1 MNFLTDEMEG
11 NLTRWLRFLGYN
23 TRYAKDYE
31 SYYGS
36 PVADD
41 DLIEQCFLENRI
53 LITRDRI
60 MAQRFKK
67 RYKKII
73 QENPEIYL
81 KFDINHFLSP
91 YILLNSTIFAENMS
105 AIFKKFN
112 IRLNYDSKIARC
124 SQCNSKIEIIE
135 DKKKFRDK
143 IPDSVYLNID
153 EYWACSNKD
162 CNKIYWIG
170 GHFKDI
176 FKRLAEIKKN
186 I

>member
-31 SYYGS
+31 SIYGS
-36 PVADD
+36 PVDD
-41 DLIEQCFLENRI
+41 DALIEQCFIEHRI
-53 LITRDRI
+53 LITRDRE
-60 MAQRFKK
+60 MVNRFKK
-67 RYKKII
+67 KYKKII
-73 QENPEIYL
+73 QENPDIYL
-81 KFDINHFLSP
+81 KFDINPSLTP
-91 YILLNSTIFAENMS
+91 CILLNSTKFAENMS

-124 SQCNSKIEIIE
+124 SKCNSNIEIIE
-135 DKKKFRDK
+135 DKKKFREK
-143 IPDSVYLNID
+143 IPDSVYQNID
-153 EYWACSNKD
+153 EFWVCTNKD

-170 GHFKDI
+170 GHFKEI
-176 FKRLAEIKKN
+176 FNRLAEIKKY